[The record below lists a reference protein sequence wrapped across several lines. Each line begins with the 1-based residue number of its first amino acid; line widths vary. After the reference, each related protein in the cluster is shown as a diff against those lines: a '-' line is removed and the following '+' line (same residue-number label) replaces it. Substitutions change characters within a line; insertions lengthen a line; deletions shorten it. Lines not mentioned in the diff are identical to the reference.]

1 MKILVAHNHYQQPGG
16 EDTTVEQEAVLLRD
30 AGHQVIVYRRSNHE
44 VDSFNVLNKLTLPAR
59 FIWAG
64 DAVQDLRRLIQQEK
78 PDIAH
83 FHNTHFMIS
92 PAAYSACSEMCI
104 PVVQT
109 LQNYRLFCPNA
120 LFFRDG
126 HICEDCIGKTLA
138 WPGIVHAC
146 YRTSRLQSAMVA
158 STITVHRW
166 FNTWTDKI
174 AVYVAP
180 TEFARQKFIQGGLPA
195 DKIAVKP
202 NFVYPDPGCEP
213 SRGDGALFVGRLS
226 PEKGLRALLAAWE
239 QLAGKVPLK
248 IVGDGPLVTEVASA
262 ARRLPGVEWLG
273 HLPKD
278 RVLALMK
285 KASVLIFPSTWYE
298 AFPLVVVE
306 AYATGLPVIASD
318 VGSLSSLIVPGRTGL
333 HFRPDDPADLVDKV
347 AWLLS
352 HPMELAR
359 MRREARSEFETKYT
373 AENNYRALMEI
384 YAMARATYAMAR

>member
-1 MKILVAHNHYQQPGG
+1 MKILVVHNHYQQPGG

-44 VDSFNVLNKLTLPAR
+44 VDSFNVFNKLTLPAR
-59 FIWAG
+59 FIWAS

-126 HICEDCIGKTLA
+126 HICEDCVGKTLA

-146 YRTSRLQSAMVA
+146 YRGSRLQSAMVA
-158 STITVHRW
+158 STIAVHRW
-166 FNTWTDKI
+166 FKTWTDKV

-180 TEFARQKFIQGGLPA
+180 TGFVRQKFIQGGLPA

-213 SRGDGALFVGRLS
+213 SPGDGALFVGRLS

-239 QLAGKVPLK
+239 QLAGKVSLK
-248 IVGDGPLVTEVASA
+248 IVGDGPLESEVASA
-262 ARRLPGVEWLG
+262 ARRLPGVQCS
-273 HLPKD
+273 D
-278 RVLALMK
+278 
-285 KASVLIFPSTWYE
+285 FPIRLVRGVST
-298 AFPLVVVE
+298 
-306 AYATGLPVIASD
+306 G
-318 VGSLSSLIVPGRTGL
+318 GR
-333 HFRPDDPADLVDKV
+333 
-347 AWLLS
+347 
-352 HPMELAR
+352 
-359 MRREARSEFETKYT
+359 
-373 AENNYRALMEI
+373 
-384 YAMARATYAMAR
+384 